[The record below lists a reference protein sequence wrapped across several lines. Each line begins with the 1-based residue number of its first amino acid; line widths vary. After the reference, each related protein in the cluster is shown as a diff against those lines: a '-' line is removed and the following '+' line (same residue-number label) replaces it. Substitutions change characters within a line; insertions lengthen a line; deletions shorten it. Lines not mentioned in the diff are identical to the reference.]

1 MENIYKITVFIM
13 LKHVW
18 FYAFFQPN
26 YLQLHLWANSK
37 TFLTTTLEKVKVQ
50 LWVQGTGTDDL
61 VCAFHK
67 DKHKGK
73 TLGNRDK

>member
-1 MENIYKITVFIM
+1 MP
-13 LKHVW
+13 
-18 FYAFFQPN
+18 FFPTK
-26 YLQLHLWANSK
+26 LFTAHLWVNSK
-37 TFLTTTLEKVKVQ
+37 TFLTKTLEKVKVQ

-73 TLGNRDK
+73 SLGNRNK